1 MPKLYTVD
9 RHGTLHIDYVMESI
23 KDFNNLQICKIAGLC
38 DANESINRLE
48 TMFPDGIS
56 NHGKQYLI
64 DSWLI
69 LEQNGVRINYAP
81 VEPLMEVVL
90 ELVRRSEFP
99 NLPSRMSSMFCWESL
114 DCANN
119 FISNNNLTNVNVYEV
134 EAEDYFVGDMSIIFL
149 GGQLIHSL
157 ELARKYW
164 AGEKGP
170 NPILEAIVPLP
181 VKIGKQIK

>member
-1 MPKLYTVD
+1 MAKLYTVD
-9 RHGTLHIDYVMESI
+9 RRGALHTDYVMELI
-23 KDFNNLQICKIAGLC
+23 KDFNNFEICKIADLC
-38 DANESINRLE
+38 DRSESISRLE
-48 TMFPDGIS
+48 KMFPDGIS

-69 LEQNGVRINYAP
+69 LERNGIRTNYAP
-81 VEPLMEVVL
+81 VEPLMEAVL

-119 FISNNNLTNVNVYEV
+119 FITSNRLTNVNIYEI
-134 EAEDYFVGDMSIIFL
+134 EAKDYFVGDMSIIFL
-149 GGQLIHSL
+149 GGQLVHSL

-170 NPILEAIVPLP
+170 KPILEAVVPLP
-181 VKIGKQIK
+181 IKIGKQIQ